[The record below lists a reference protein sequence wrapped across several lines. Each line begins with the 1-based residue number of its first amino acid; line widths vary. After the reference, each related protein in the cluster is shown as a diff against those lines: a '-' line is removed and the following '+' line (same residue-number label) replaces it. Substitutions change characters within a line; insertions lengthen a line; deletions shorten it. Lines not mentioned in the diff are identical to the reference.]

1 VNSSTRSAF
10 IGLAAIWG
18 ASFLFIKVGVDHG
31 VPPVLVAFT
40 RVAIGALVLLAVVRT
55 RLPRGRVVNG
65 HLFFV
70 ALVMNTLPFTLF
82 AYGEQH
88 VSSVLAG
95 IYNATTPLLTLVAV
109 LLFLPSER
117 PTPRKLVGLGVG
129 FFGVLVVLGPWHSLG
144 GSELGGQLMCLAAAA
159 CYGVGATYMRRF
171 LAGRPESGPELAA
184 SQLAWGTLQL
194 LIVSLVVG
202 DTPHGVTTGAVLS
215 MLALGALGSGVAYIL
230 FFKLIREAGATSAT
244 SVTYLIPIFSTAL
257 GVVVLGETLTWNEPV
272 GAVIVLAAVWFAS
285 LSGTRVR
292 RRRRQEAVTQEA
304 YAR

>member
-18 ASFLFIKVGVDHG
+18 ASFLFIKVGVEHG
-31 VPPVLVAFT
+31 VPPAGVAFT

-65 HLFFV
+65 HLFVV

-117 PTPRKLVGLGVG
+117 PTPRKLVGLFVG
-129 FFGVLVVLGPWHSLG
+129 FVGVLVVLGPWHSLG
-144 GSELGGQLMCLAAAA
+144 GNELAGQLMCLGAAA

-171 LAGRPESGPELAA
+171 LAGRPESGTELAA

-194 LIVSLVVG
+194 LIVALVVG
-202 DTPHGVTTGAVLS
+202 DTPHGVTGGAVLS
-215 MLALGALGSGVAYIL
+215 MIALGALGSGVAYIL

-244 SVTYLIPIFSTAL
+244 SVTYLIPIFSTIL

-272 GAVIVLAAVWFAS
+272 GAVIVLVGVWFAS
-285 LSGTRVR
+285 LSGARAVR
-292 RRRRQEAVTQEA
+292 RRRQDAVSQQA